1 MNYPFAK
8 MHGLG
13 NDFVVIDERGGPVAM
28 TGALARAISD
38 RKTGIGCDQ
47 LILIGTSDKAD
58 VAMRIFNQ
66 DGSEVE
72 ACGNATRCVPL
83 FVGNDVTIET
93 RAGILDARARDGLV
107 SVDMG
112 EPGFDWQAIPLAYA
126 MDTLDMP
133 VSWDNLP
140 APSAANIGNPH
151 VVFFCDDLGAV
162 DMETLGPQIEHD
174 PLFPARVNVN
184 FAQIVGPNHIR
195 LTVWERGVGFTRACG
210 TGACATAVC
219 AIRRKLC
226 DGPVR
231 VSLEG
236 GDLVIDWTPG
246 GRITMT
252 GPATYV
258 YDGSID
264 FEALAPVPA

>member
-1 MNYPFAK
+1 MNVAFAK

-13 NDFVVIDERGGPVAM
+13 NDFVVIDERSGPVAM

-47 LILIGTSDKAD
+47 LILIGASDKAD

-83 FVGNDVTIET
+83 FVGRDVTIET
-93 RAGILDARARDGLV
+93 AAGILNARSRDGLI

-112 EPGFDWQAIPLAYA
+112 EPRFEWQDIPLAYA
-126 MDTLDMP
+126 MDTRDMP
-133 VSWDNLP
+133 VSWDDLP
-140 APSAANIGNPH
+140 APTAANIGNPH
-151 VVFFCDDLGAV
+151 VIFFCEDLASI
-162 DMETLGPQIEHD
+162 DMARLGPLIEHD

-184 FAQIVGPNHIR
+184 FAQIVGPNHIS

-210 TGACATAVC
+210 TGACATAVA

-226 DGPVR
+226 AGPVR

-236 GDLVIDWTPG
+236 GDLVIDWAPG
-246 GRITMT
+246 GRIIMT
-252 GPATYV
+252 GPATHV
-258 YDGSID
+258 YGGNID
-264 FEALAPVPA
+264 LEALDFGAE